1 LTALIQ
7 FPFIE
12 QLAGQI
18 ISGWATVKNDRLI
31 AASLRVASDD
41 RLPSESFLFPEV
53 DKDDDVEEDEDDEEQ

>member
-41 RLPSESFLFPEV
+41 RLPSESFLFPEN
-53 DKDDDVEEDEDDEEQ
+53 DKDDDVEDEDDEEQ

>member
-1 LTALIQ
+1 M
-7 FPFIE
+7 
-12 QLAGQI
+12 
-18 ISGWATVKNDRLI
+18 KNDRLI